1 MIGPQVPYGPHLR
14 GTYSNVG
21 SNATWGFLHQNV
33 PGMARYGGAIRS
45 YMGSQVHQAGMEW
58 TKQLWGIGQKGGFA
72 RWGGRAFLGFA
83 AFSGYQEARAQGKSG
98 AWGATKG
105 IASTT
110 ASNYV
115 IGAGMRALGLS
126 STAGTIA
133 GGVAIGAALQV
144 GALTHMAQVSQGGG
158 LGHLLARPAVYQ
170 HMRQHAMLEMGRP
183 AIDMYGTAAT
193 MRQRSLAAIQDSK
206 LNGRVAIGNEATLQY
221 RSYFR

>member
-1 MIGPQVPYGPHLR
+1 MIGPQYTYGPHKR
-14 GTYSNVG
+14 GMGTNIG

-58 TKQLWGIGQKGGFA
+58 TKGLWGIGQTSTLA

-83 AFSGYQEARAQGKSG
+83 AFSGYKEARAKGRSG
-98 AWGATKG
+98 TWGAAKG
-105 IASTT
+105 VAVAT
-110 ASNYV
+110 AQNYV
-115 IGAGMRALGLS
+115 FGAGLRALGLG

-133 GGVAIGAALQV
+133 GGIAVGAALQV
-144 GALTHMAQVSQGGG
+144 GALTHMAQVGQGGG

-170 HMRQHAMLEMGRP
+170 HMRRHAMLEMGRP
-183 AIDMYGTAAT
+183 TVDMYGTAAT

-206 LNGRVAIGNEATLQY
+206 LNGRVALSNEATLMY